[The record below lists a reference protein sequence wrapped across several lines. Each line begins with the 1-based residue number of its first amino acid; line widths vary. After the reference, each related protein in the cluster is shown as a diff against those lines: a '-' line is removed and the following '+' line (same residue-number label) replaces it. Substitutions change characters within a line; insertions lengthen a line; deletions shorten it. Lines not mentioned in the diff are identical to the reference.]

1 MKSKAVFRLIINL
14 KTQKCRDG
22 RKATQK
28 GAAIAIITVS
38 VIIILAVL
46 GFVGCIVY
54 NEIFAEKIN
63 NTKPA
68 TADEIT
74 TAATTVP
81 PTTVAPTT
89 QPTTVAEKRLFQ
101 LSDMTTKALK
111 INLRSKALR
120 LLRAIT
126 FTAHFTAR
134 DM

>member
-1 MKSKAVFRLIINL
+1 METETKKPEPVKQKPEKNEIKSSIPIDYKSKNAKNAETDE
-14 KTQKCRDG
+14 KS
-22 RKATQK
+22 RKK
-28 GAAIAIITVS
+28 GATIAIITVS

-89 QPTTVAEKRLFQ
+89 QPTTVAEKRLVQ

-111 INLRSKALR
+111 
-120 LLRAIT
+120 
-126 FTAHFTAR
+126 
-134 DM
+134 